1 MHVIATFNYSLHTE
15 LAVTELLEQKLGK
28 EQIFVVVLSE
38 IRGEK
43 RNILDTINHADG
55 VSMFDG
61 GAILGTV
68 LMTLGVIYGFIAEW
82 GPIIWG
88 LLGLVAGFS
97 IGIILDYIVGRVRHS
112 KNRRKNTA
120 SELIVMVNCAESQ
133 VDMVKSILQN
143 HLALGI
149 AVVGA

>member
-1 MHVIATFNYSLHTE
+1 MMHIVP
-15 LAVTELLEQKLGK
+15 
-28 EQIFVVVLSE
+28 
-38 IRGEK
+38 
-43 RNILDTINHADG
+43 
-55 VSMFDG
+55 
-61 GAILGTV
+61 V

-133 VDMVKSILQN
+133 VDIGKSILQN

>member
-15 LAVTELLEQKLGK
+15 LAVTELLEKNLKK
-28 EQIFVVVLSE
+28 EQILVVPLSE
-38 IRGEK
+38 VRGEK

-55 VSMFDG
+55 ISLFDG
-61 GAILGTV
+61 GAILGSA

-88 LLGLVAGFS
+88 LLGLAAGFA
-97 IGIILDYIVGRVRHS
+97 IGLVLDLTVSRFIHS
-112 KNRRKNTA
+112 KNRRKDKA
-120 SELIVMVNCAESQ
+120 SELIVMVNCAETQ
-133 VDMVKSILQN
+133 VDMVKNTLQN

-149 AVVGA
+149 AIIN